1 MNNNILKAS
10 DNISNRPLVSVALP
24 VYNGEK
30 YLAEALDSILAQ
42 TFTNFEFII
51 IDDGSTDNSLFMLRE
66 YEQKDSRIRLIS
78 RKNKGFSNTVNEMID
93 LASGEWIARMDQ
105 DDIALPQRFEKQLQW
120 LEQTGADICGSWV
133 QFFGT
138 SDKRI
143 LKHPCSDA
151 AIKMNLLFGS
161 PLAHPTVFMKTNL
174 IKELRYDPN
183 WDKAEDYD
191 LWERADRAG
200 WKMTNIPDVFL
211 LYRQHDAQISTLTSS
226 KQQELTQK
234 IRYRRWAFIF
244 ESLNL
249 NQSWTHEVLKLREN
263 PANKSNMDEVDS
275 AFQALLEHSK
285 GESRATVLDHMTRL
299 YFRAAPDCPDIAL
312 RWHKLNKNFGTKFEL
327 STILKLWS
335 LSILKVNPNGNAFSY
350 FKKIY
355 FRIKS

>member
-1 MNNNILKAS
+1 
-10 DNISNRPLVSVALP
+10 
-24 VYNGEK
+24 
-30 YLAEALDSILAQ
+30 
-42 TFTNFEFII
+42 
-51 IDDGSTDNSLFMLRE
+51 
-66 YEQKDSRIRLIS
+66 
-78 RKNKGFSNTVNEMID
+78 
-93 LASGEWIARMDQ
+93 MDQ

-200 WKMTNIPDVFL
+200 WKMTNIPEVLL

-299 YFRAAPDCPDIAL
+299 YFRAASDCPDIAL

>member
-1 MNNNILKAS
+1 MNNSTTENPK
-10 DNISNRPLVSVALP
+10 ISVILP
-24 VYNGEK
+24 VHNAEK
-30 YLAEALDSILAQ
+30 YIAAAINSILTQ
-42 TFTNFEFII
+42 TVTDFELII
-51 IDDGSTDNSLFMLRE
+51 INDGSTDATLDIIKSYQLI
-66 YEQKDSRIRLIS
+66 DARIRLFS
-78 RKNKGFSNTVNEMID
+78 QENKGLVTSLNNGINSAKGV
-93 LASGEWIARMDQ
+93 WIARMDA

-143 LKHPCSDA
+143 LKHPCSSS

-161 PLAHPTVFMKTNL
+161 PLAHPTVFMRTHL

-200 WKMTNIPDVFL
+200 WKMTNIPEILL
-211 LYRQHDAQISTLTSS
+211 LYRQHDAQISILTSN

-249 NQSWTHEVLKLREN
+249 NQSWIHEVLKLRETPVN
-263 PANKSNMDEVDS
+263 NSSMDQVDS
-275 AFQALLEHSK
+275 AFQALLEHSQ

-299 YFRAAPDCPDIAL
+299 YFRAASNCPDIAL
-312 RWHKLNKNFGTKFEL
+312 RWHKLNKAYGTKFEI
-327 STILKLWS
+327 STIFKLWL
-335 LSILKVNPNGNAFSY
+335 LSVLKVNSNSKTFSY

-355 FRIKS
+355 FRTKS

>member
-1 MNNNILKAS
+1 MNNSTTENPI
-10 DNISNRPLVSVALP
+10 ISVILP
-24 VYNGEK
+24 VHNAEK
-30 YLAEALDSILAQ
+30 YISTAINSILTQ
-42 TFTNFEFII
+42 TVTDFELII
-51 IDDGSTDNSLFMLRE
+51 INDGSTDDSLDIIKSYQLI
-66 YEQKDSRIRLIS
+66 DTRIRLFS
-78 RKNKGFSNTVNEMID
+78 QENKGLVTSLNNGINFAKGV
-93 LASGEWIARMDQ
+93 WIARMDA

-200 WKMTNIPDVFL
+200 WKMTNIPEVLL

-299 YFRAAPDCPDIAL
+299 YFRAASDCPDIAL

>member
-1 MNNNILKAS
+1 MNNSTTENPI
-10 DNISNRPLVSVALP
+10 ISVILP
-24 VYNGEK
+24 VHNAEK
-30 YLAEALDSILAQ
+30 YISTAINSILTQ
-42 TFTNFEFII
+42 TVTDFELII
-51 IDDGSTDNSLFMLRE
+51 INDGSTDDSLDIIKSYQLI
-66 YEQKDSRIRLIS
+66 DTRIRLFS
-78 RKNKGFSNTVNEMID
+78 QENKGLVTSLNNGINFAKGV
-93 LASGEWIARMDQ
+93 WIARMDA

-200 WKMTNIPDVFL
+200 WKMTNIPEVLL

>member
-1 MNNNILKAS
+1 
-10 DNISNRPLVSVALP
+10 LP
-24 VYNGEK
+24 VHNAEK
-30 YLAEALDSILAQ
+30 YISTAINSILTQ
-42 TFTNFEFII
+42 TVTDFELII
-51 IDDGSTDNSLFMLRE
+51 INDGSTDDSLDIIKSYQLI
-66 YEQKDSRIRLIS
+66 DTRIRLFS
-78 RKNKGFSNTVNEMID
+78 QENKGLVTSLNNGINFAKGV
-93 LASGEWIARMDQ
+93 WIARMDA

-200 WKMTNIPDVFL
+200 WKMTNIPEVLL

>member
-1 MNNNILKAS
+1 MNNSTTENPI
-10 DNISNRPLVSVALP
+10 ISVILP
-24 VYNGEK
+24 VHNAEK
-30 YLAEALDSILAQ
+30 YISTAINSILTQ
-42 TFTNFEFII
+42 TVTDFELII
-51 IDDGSTDNSLFMLRE
+51 INDGSTDDSLDIIKSYQLI
-66 YEQKDSRIRLIS
+66 DTRIRLFS
-78 RKNKGFSNTVNEMID
+78 QENKGLVTSLNNGINFAKGV
-93 LASGEWIARMDQ
+93 WIARMDA

-200 WKMTNIPDVFL
+200 WKMTNIP
-211 LYRQHDAQISTLTSS
+211 QISTLTSS

-299 YFRAAPDCPDIAL
+299 YFRAASDCPDIAL

>member
-151 AIKMNLLFGS
+151 AIKMTLLFGS
-161 PLAHPTVFMKTNL
+161 PLAHPTVFMKTEL
-174 IKELRYDPN
+174 IKKLRYDPV

-200 WKMTNIPDVFL
+200 WKMTNIPEVL
-211 LYRQHDAQISTLTSS
+211 LSYRQHEAQISSATSI

-234 IRYRRWAFIF
+234 IRYRRWVFVF

-249 NQSWTHEVLKLREN
+249 NKTWVAEVLNLRE
-263 PANKSNMDEVDS
+263 PLAIKSDMNAVDS
-275 AFQALLEHSK
+275 AFTALLQQSQ
-285 GESRATVLDHMTRL
+285 GEARAVVLDHMTRL
-299 YFRAAPDCPDIAL
+299 YYRAAADCPDIAL
-312 RWHKLNKNFGTKFEL
+312 RWHRLNRIFGTQLSLVTIMKLWLLSLLKFE
-327 STILKLWS
+327 S
-335 LSILKVNPNGNAFSY
+335 NGKAFS
-350 FKKIY
+350 FLKHIY
-355 FRIKS
+355 FRTQ